1 MATPGLSLDRI
12 QIVLVEPLYGGNI
25 GQVSRAMMN
34 FGLSRLVLVNPR
46 EHLTAESYWMARD
59 GKKIMDEALVRPT
72 LDAALEGVGLAV
84 GTTRRIS
91 KYRRPALTPEELAR
105 ELAPLTAENDVAL
118 VFGREDSGLTAEELN
133 LCQWIV
139 SIPASE
145 RFPSLNLAQAV
156 LLMGYVLFRSTLAP
170 DAEAAKGAGLR
181 LAGPSE
187 LERFHQHLEETLGSI
202 GFLTGD
208 HSPSILISL
217 RRIFGRANL
226 ESRDVAILR
235 GVLGQMDWYRKNST
249 GPVLA
254 HERHAARKAAAA
266 DEARGARGGGG
277 DASGTAGGDRE
288 AAPGQETEDAAA
300 GRDPGGEPGGPDPEE
315 S

>member
-1 MATPGLSLDRI
+1 MTTTGLQLDRV

-59 GKKIMDEALVRPT
+59 GKKIMDEAVVLPT
-72 LDAALEGVGLAV
+72 LGAALEGIGLAV

-91 KYRRPALTPEELAR
+91 KYRRPALTPEDFALDV
-105 ELAPLTAENDVAL
+105 APLTGENDVAI
-118 VFGREDSGLTAEELN
+118 VFGREDSGLSAEELN

-145 RFPSLNLAQAV
+145 EFPSLNLAQAV
-156 LLMGYVLFRSTLAP
+156 LLMGYVMFRSTLAP
-170 DAEAAKGAGLR
+170 DAEAAEGAALR
-181 LAGPSE
+181 LAGSSE
-187 LERFHQHLEETLGSI
+187 LERFYQHLEETLGSI
-202 GFLTGD
+202 GFLAGD

-235 GVLGQMDWYRKNST
+235 GILGQMDWFRKNSI

-254 HERHAARKAAAA
+254 GERHAARKAAAEELSRK
-266 DEARGARGGGG
+266 DKEE
-277 DASGTAGGDRE
+277 GDRSRG
-288 AAPGQETEDAAA
+288 PQK
-300 GRDPGGEPGGPDPEE
+300 PKGE
-315 S
+315 

>member
-1 MATPGLSLDRI
+1 MTTPGLNLDRI

-59 GKKIMDEALVRPT
+59 GKRIMDEAAVRPT
-72 LDAALEGVGLAV
+72 LEAALEGVGLAV

-105 ELAPLTAENDVAL
+105 DLAPLTAENDVAL

-170 DAEAAKGAGLR
+170 DAEAAKGAGASPR
-181 LAGPSE
+181 GAVRAGAVPPAP
-187 LERFHQHLEETLGSI
+187 G
-202 GFLTGD
+202 GD
-208 HSPSILISL
+208 
-217 RRIFGRANL
+217 
-226 ESRDVAILR
+226 
-235 GVLGQMDWYRKNST
+235 
-249 GPVLA
+249 
-254 HERHAARKAAAA
+254 ARKHRVPDGRSFPLDPHLAAA
-266 DEARGARGGGG
+266 DLRAGQPRIARRGDPARHPRPDGLVPEELGRPGPRPRAARGAQGRRGRRGAQGARRG
-277 DASGTAGGDRE
+277 RGCRRDRRRGPRGE
-288 AAPGQETEDAAA
+288 PGKETEDAAA
-300 GRDPGGEPGGPDPEE
+300 GGEPGRAPGGPGPEKC
-315 S
+315 